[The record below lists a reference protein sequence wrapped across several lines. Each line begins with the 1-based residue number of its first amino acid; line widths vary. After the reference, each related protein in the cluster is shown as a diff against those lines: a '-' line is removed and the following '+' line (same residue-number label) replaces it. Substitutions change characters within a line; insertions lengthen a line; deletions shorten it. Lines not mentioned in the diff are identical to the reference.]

1 MGTLEAKELG
11 LSYGSAYIFEN
22 LNLSIPEGKITVFI
36 GSNGCG
42 KSTLL
47 RSMARLLKPQQGTV
61 ILAGSDISSM
71 STKEVAKKLAILPQ
85 GPTAPEGLTVLQLV
99 KQGRYPYQSW
109 LKQWSQED
117 EQVVQQALEATG
129 MSELAERPVD
139 ALSGGQRQRAW
150 IAMTLAQ
157 ETPIILLDE
166 PTTYL
171 DLTHQIEVLD
181 LLYEMNDR
189 DKRTIVMVLH
199 DINLACR
206 YADHIV
212 AIRDGR
218 IEAQGAPNEVVDEQL
233 IENVFRLK
241 CEIIPDPLYGTPL
254 CIPHDNCR
262 LRAARALAQQQQ
274 RKVDSPPRDSISE
287 EGNHEEEETAE
298 PKRELVA
305 ASSASV

>member
-1 MGTLEAKELG
+1 MSQLEARGLS
-11 LSYGSAYIFEN
+11 LSYGGSYIFED
-22 LNLSIPEGKITVFI
+22 LNLSIPKGKVTVFI

-47 RSMARLLKPQQGTV
+47 RSMARLLKPQRGSV
-61 ILAGSDISSM
+61 VLEGADIAGM
-71 STKEVAKKLAILPQ
+71 STKEVARKLAILPQ
-85 GPTAPEGLTVLQLV
+85 GPTTPEGLTVLQLV

-117 EQVVQQALEATG
+117 EASVQAALLATG
-129 MSELAERPVD
+129 MTELAERAVD

-150 IAMTLAQ
+150 IAMTIAQ

-181 LLYEMNDR
+181 LLDAMNR
-189 DKRTIVMVLH
+189 NEQRTVVMVLH

-218 IEAQGAPNEVVDEQL
+218 IESQGRPDEVIDEAL
-233 IENVFRLK
+233 IEKVFRLK
-241 CEIIPDPLYGTPL
+241 CDIIPDPLYGTPL
-254 CIPHDNCR
+254 CIPHGSGR
-262 LRAARALAQQQQ
+262 RRTSAAPQVRQPAG
-274 RKVDSPPRDSISE
+274 VS
-287 EGNHEEEETAE
+287 
-298 PKRELVA
+298 
-305 ASSASV
+305 